1 MKALLLL
8 LTAAVITLRATADPI
23 QEYLFPPELLVQAQA
38 EVQLSEEQ
46 KRHLQEVTEKM
57 EARFRDLKERLQ
69 KENDAL
75 AAIVK
80 PARVDPAAALAQLQK
95 VLAIDNSARQAQL
108 GFMLAIKAELT
119 PEQQAKLTAFRKTQD
134 AERAQMEESQK
145 RIVAKAAR
153 VRFNVERLVGD
164 GGDPAPIKA
173 IMEEVR
179 TLMEKGKI
187 KEAESAID
195 RALKELGDDRQR

>member
-1 MKALLLL
+1 MKALLLPL
-8 LTAAVITLRATADPI
+8 IAAVVTLRATAEPI
-23 QEYLFPPELLVQAQA
+23 QDYLFPPELLVQAKA
-38 EVQLSEEQ
+38 EVQLSDEQ

-57 EARFRDLKERLQ
+57 EARFRELQERLQ

-80 PARVDPAAALAQLQK
+80 PARVDPSAALAQLQK

-119 PEQQAKLTAFRKTQD
+119 PEQQEKLAAFRKVQD
-134 AERAQMEESQK
+134 AERVQMEESQK

-164 GGDPAPIKA
+164 GGDPAPIQA

-187 KEAESAID
+187 KEAEAAID
-195 RALKELGDDRQR
+195 RALKELGDDKQR

>member
-1 MKALLLL
+1 MKALLLPL
-8 LTAAVITLRATADPI
+8 IAAVVTLRATAEPI
-23 QEYLFPPELLVQAQA
+23 QDYLFPPELLVQAKA
-38 EVQLSEEQ
+38 EMQLSDEQ

-57 EARFRDLKERLQ
+57 EARFRELQERLQ

-80 PARVDPAAALAQLQK
+80 PARVDPSAALAQLQK

-119 PEQQAKLTAFRKTQD
+119 PEQQEKLAAFRKVQD
-134 AERAQMEESQK
+134 AERVQMEESQK

-164 GGDPAPIKA
+164 GGDPAPIQA

-187 KEAESAID
+187 KEAEAAID
-195 RALKELGDDRQR
+195 RALKELGDDKQR